1 MFKALDLDHL
11 AVATRD
17 LDAAINTY
25 RENFGLEA
33 ERWGEVPAL
42 GIRNA
47 VLPVGEA
54 FIELITPLTGE
65 GPVARFL
72 EERGEGMYLIS
83 IAVDDLDAAMA
94 DLRERGV
101 RVMGEPVPIEGGR
114 MAFVHPSSTHGVLLQ
129 LVQRGPAAE

>member
-1 MFKALDLDHL
+1 MFKALDLDHV

-17 LDAAINTY
+17 LDAAVATY

-33 ERWGEVPAL
+33 ERWGDVPAL

-47 VLPVGEA
+47 VLPVGKA

-72 EERGEGMYLIS
+72 EERGEGMYLIA
-83 IAVDDLDAAMA
+83 IAVDNLDAAMEA
-94 DLRERGV
+94 LRARGAQ
-101 RVMGEPVPIEGGR
+101 VMGEPVPMDGGR
-114 MAFVHPSSTHGVLLQ
+114 MAFVHPSSAHGVLLQ
-129 LVQRGPAAE
+129 LVQRDAAAG